1 MIHQDSCPSTRH
13 RHSRWPSMLGGTGFA
28 VSLLLCCG
36 AWADSQD
43 AAEGAPADTGASNRV
58 TRLQDSLANAQEW
71 HIGVPELQTATSFE
85 DRIRAGNALD
95 SEAYLALDGELRQ
108 VRQAL
113 SERPGEPQVRQRLAE
128 VRRALSA
135 RVESNMNLGYLYAA
149 RVYIALLEDA
159 GASSD
164 QVAAYRQQLAEIS
177 QS

>member
-1 MIHQDSCPSTRH
+1 M
-13 RHSRWPSMLGGTGFA
+13 A
-28 VSLLLCCG
+28 VLRRSAFIAALYLCAG
-36 AWADSQD
+36 AWAESQEAAQAD
-43 AAEGAPADTGASNRV
+43 AAASNRV
-58 TRLQDSLANAQEW
+58 TRLHDSLVTAEEW
-71 HIGVPELQTATSFE
+71 HIGVPELQTATSFD

-95 SEAYLALDGELRQ
+95 SEAYLALDGELRR
-108 VRQAL
+108 VRQTL
-113 SERPGEPQVRQRLAE
+113 SERPGDRQAQQRLAE

-164 QVAAYRQQLAEIS
+164 QVAAYRQRLDEIS